1 MVYIISIASQ
11 KGGVAKTTTA
21 ISLGAALARNGSNV
35 LLVDTDAQ
43 ANLTMHLGI
52 DPSSVRHSISNALLT
67 QNPIIHVIRSTSVPR
82 LDLVPS
88 NAEMELAERFLPIRK
103 HYQTILKSALK
114 DLPKYDY
121 LIIDCPPSLGAVTA
135 NALQASNMLIIPSQ
149 AEYFSIHA
157 LRSMLGFVKSI
168 RKQGNPDL
176 IYRILLTMYDGRNR
190 IHRELR
196 NQLQITFYEGLFQN
210 MIGID
215 TKLRES
221 SVIGLPIT
229 EYRPRSRSSLQY
241 QALALELVQHVYDYA
256 IHTI

>member
-1 MVYIISIASQ
+1 MAYIISVANQ

-21 ISLGAALARNGSNV
+21 ISLGAALSRNGSKV

-43 ANLTMHLGI
+43 ANLTMHLGVE
-52 DPSSVRHSISNALLT
+52 PSAVRQSIANVLLT
-67 QNPIIHVIRSTSVPR
+67 QNPLTHVIRSTSMPR

-103 HYQTILKSALK
+103 NYQYLLKQALK
-114 DLPKYDY
+114 DLSMYDY
-121 LIIDCPPSLGAVTA
+121 VVIDCPPSLGAVTA
-135 NALQASNMLIIPSQ
+135 NALHASQMLIIPSQ

-157 LRSMLGFVKSI
+157 LRNMLGFVKTI

-196 NQLQITFYEGLFQN
+196 NQLQTTFSEGLFQN

-221 SVIGLPIT
+221 SVIGLPIM

-241 QALALELVQHVYDYA
+241 QALALELVQHIHEYA
-256 IHTI
+256 IHAI

>member
-1 MVYIISIASQ
+1 MVCIISVANQ

-21 ISLGAALARNGSNV
+21 ISLGAVLAWNGSNV

-43 ANLTMHLGI
+43 ANLTMHLGV
-52 DPSSVRHSISNALLT
+52 DPASVRNSIANVLLSV
-67 QNPIIHVIRSTSVPR
+67 NPIIHVIRSTSVPR

-103 HYQTILKSALK
+103 SYQIILKTALK
-114 DLPKYDY
+114 DLPKYDF
-121 LIIDCPPSLGAVTA
+121 LIIDCPPSLGAVTT
-135 NALQASNMLIIPSQ
+135 NALHASNLLIIPSQ

-241 QALALELVQHVYDYA
+241 QALALELVQHVHEFA
-256 IHTI
+256 IHTT

>member
-1 MVYIISIASQ
+1 MVYIISVANQ

-21 ISLGAALARNGSNV
+21 ISLGAALASNGSNV

-43 ANLTMHLGI
+43 ANLTMHLGV
-52 DPSSVRHSISNALLT
+52 DPSSVRQSIANVLLT
-67 QNPIIHVIRSTSVPR
+67 LGPLIHVIRSTSVPR

-103 HYQTILKSALK
+103 NYQYLLKNAVK
-114 DLPKYDY
+114 DVPKYDY
-121 LIIDCPPSLGAVTA
+121 VIIDCPPSLGAVTA
-135 NALQASNMLIIPSQ
+135 NALHASHMLIIPSQ
-149 AEYFSIHA
+149 AEFFSIHA
-157 LRSMLGFVKSI
+157 LRNMLGFVKII

-190 IHRELR
+190 IHRQLR
-196 NQLQITFYEGLFQN
+196 DQLQSTFYEGLFHN

-229 EYRPRSRSSLQY
+229 EYRPRTRSSLQY
-241 QALALELVQHVYDYA
+241 QALALEVVQHVHEYA